1 MSKGSQASLFD
12 LNSSSVDSPA
22 KTFQW
27 LDNVLDW
34 LEAEVGSG
42 SSSEESLRSSV
53 PAGFS
58 SKTSLAC
65 CRAADG
71 GIWEPSSG
79 RWGTWGMGT
88 PTACSTL
95 SGAESLKGAAVSSL
109 SDVLE
114 TCEVPR
120 RYFLS
125 AIACRGIL
133 RRAEKRGRELPP
145 QLQQALQ
152 QGAESIDLDDG
163 EKAT

>member
-1 MSKGSQASLFD
+1 MPRELQASLFD
-12 LNSSSVDSPA
+12 LSSSSGDFPA
-22 KTFQW
+22 KTFRW
-27 LDNVLDW
+27 LGSVLDW
-34 LEAEVGSG
+34 LEAEAGSG
-42 SSSEESLRSSV
+42 SSSEESLRSSA
-53 PAGFS
+53 PAGFL

-88 PTACSTL
+88 PTACLTL
-95 SGAESLKGAAVSSL
+95 SGAEFHSGAVVSSL

-114 TCEVPR
+114 TCEVPQ

-125 AIACRGIL
+125 ATACRGIL

-145 QLQQALQ
+145 QLQRALQ
-152 QGAESIDLDDG
+152 QGAESIDLGDG
-163 EKAT
+163 EKTT